1 MTNKISIYGHYGSS
15 NHGNEAI
22 VRGFKEVVKDE
33 SINVYSYQPDTD
45 YAFQLNEIVEI
56 KPFVKM
62 YSKYSVKRIL
72 RAILNR
78 TLKNKSIVY
87 KNYIA
92 PFIKE
97 IDGLYLIEAGD
108 QYCEPSDLKRFYYY
122 VNEQINRL
130 GGKTVMMPATITVS
144 YLEDNALVKDL
155 NNYSIIYARESI
167 TFNALKKAGLK
178 SIVKF
183 VPDPAFKMLPK
194 PCNLPEMFMN
204 TRVLGITVGS
214 LSQGKEEYYDRM
226 IHSIKLLIKNVIE
239 NTEFG
244 VALIPHVNVGDRL
257 NDPQTLKQLYNE
269 FAHTN
274 RIALIPEQ
282 RADQQ
287 KYVIGKCNFMI
298 TLRTHASVAAY
309 SQAVPTIVLGY
320 SQKSKG
326 IAIDLFGTDENYV
339 VRVEELNQTKLIA
352 AFNWLVQNE
361 QNIRK
366 TYSEKLDA
374 YIAKVDSIY
383 DDLRNLGEQNG

>member
-1 MTNKISIYGHYGSS
+1 MKNKISIYGHYGSS

-22 VRGFKEVVKDE
+22 VRGFKEIFKKE
-33 SINVYSYQPDTD
+33 SITVYSYQPDTD

-56 KPFVKM
+56 KSFVKI
-62 YSKYSVKRIL
+62 YNKYSIRRMIRGV
-72 RAILNR
+72 LNR
-78 TLKNKSIVY
+78 TLKDKSIVY
-87 KNYIA
+87 KNSIA

-108 QYCEPSDLKRFYYY
+108 QYCEHGDLKRFYYY
-122 VNEQINRL
+122 VNEQINQL

-144 YLEDNALVKDL
+144 YLEDPALVKDL
-155 NNYSIIYARESI
+155 NNYSIVYARESI
-167 TFNALKKAGLK
+167 TYKALKKAGLK
-178 SIVKF
+178 STVKYA
-183 VPDPAFKMLPK
+183 PDSAFKMLPK
-194 PCNLPEMFMN
+194 SCELPEIFGN
-204 TRVLGITVGS
+204 RRVLGITVGS
-214 LSQGKEEYYDRM
+214 LSQGKEAHYGQM
-226 IHSIKLLIKNVIE
+226 IKSVKALIQNVID

-244 VALIPHVNVGDRL
+244 IALIPHVNVGDNL
-257 NDPQTLKQLYNE
+257 NDPETLKKLYNE
-269 FAHTN
+269 FSHTN

-287 KYVIGKCNFMI
+287 KYVIGKCDFMI

-339 VRVEELNQTKLIA
+339 VRVEELNQTRLIT

-361 QNIRK
+361 QEIRE
-366 TYSEKLDA
+366 TYSDKLDA

-383 DDLRNLGEQNG
+383 DDLMNFGD